1 MVGIKID
8 YEEILLMRNEK
19 LQKFINDLQKL
30 IREND
35 FSCASVSVEKLPK
48 DLMANYDSKIMEKYI
63 EYDPELNEYV
73 PCFWYNKKFFDAFN
87 IVYNV

>member
-1 MVGIKID
+1 MVIKVD
-8 YEEILLMRNEK
+8 YDEIKEMGNEK

-35 FSCASVSVEKLPK
+35 VPCASVMIIGLPRH
-48 DLMANYDSKIMEKYI
+48 LMANFDYNIIEKNI
-63 EYDPELNEYV
+63 EYDNELNEYV
-73 PCFWYNKKFFDAFN
+73 PSYWYNKKFFDKFN